1 MNIPTP
7 ARLGAETGP
16 SLEELL
22 NDVDSRLSGLGDA
35 LRLRDSVAIESQAQA
50 LHQALAHA
58 VDGFTRQARAGG
70 NIPSPLRNRL
80 ARASGQ
86 VAAQRESLARA
97 TFALDRA
104 IELLMPEQ
112 TPTAALTPYSG
123 EAARVRGFYG
133 C

>member
-1 MNIPTP
+1 MNAPIPTRFAP
-7 ARLGAETGP
+7 QAGP

-58 VDGFTRQARAGG
+58 VDGFTREARAGG
-70 NIPSPLRNRL
+70 RIPSPLRNRL

-104 IELLMPEQ
+104 IDLLMPDQ
-112 TPTAALTPYSG
+112 IQPAPLASYS
-123 EAARVRGFYG
+123 ADASRVHGLYG
-133 C
+133 R